1 VDDSLDVEKALATA
15 PLLADLDE
23 KIIKRLA
30 EQGVRRVYPPGT
42 WIIQQDDPA
51 SALYV
56 ILRGRARAEKDGE
69 LDRTPSELYPG
80 DFFGELAL
88 IEDHPRTASVLA
100 VEETECILFV
110 SWEFTALLKEH
121 PQMAVPIMNALIK
134 RLHRREHKPDPS
146 SAPH

>member
-1 VDDSLDVEKALATA
+1 MDLEQTLAAT
-15 PLLADLDE
+15 PLLADLDQR
-23 KIIKRLA
+23 IIKRLA
-30 EQGVRRVYPPGT
+30 EQGKRRVYEAGE
-42 WIIQQDDPA
+42 WIIRQDAPA

-69 LDRTPSELYPG
+69 QDRTPSELYPG

-88 IEDHPRTASVLA
+88 IEDHPRTASVKA

-134 RLHRREHKPDPS
+134 RLHRREHKP
-146 SAPH
+146 A

>member
-1 VDDSLDVEKALATA
+1 MDVEQSLAAA

-23 KIIKRLA
+23 RIIKRLA
-30 EQGVRRVYPPGT
+30 EQGVRRVYAPGT
-42 WIIQQDDPA
+42 WIVRQDDPA

-56 ILRGRARAEKDGE
+56 ILRGHVRAEKDAE
-69 LDRTPSELYPG
+69 LDPTPSELYPG

-134 RLHRREHKPDPS
+134 RLHRREHRATKSPTS
-146 SAPH
+146 GG

>member
-1 VDDSLDVEKALATA
+1 MDVESALAATPLLSSLDKKT
-15 PLLADLDE
+15 
-23 KIIKRLA
+23 IRRLA
-30 EQGVRRVYPPGT
+30 EQGKHRSYAAGEAIVREGA
-42 WIIQQDDPA
+42 PA
-51 SALYV
+51 SALYI
-56 ILRGRARAEKDGE
+56 ILSGKVHFEIAAGE
-69 LDRTPSELYPG
+69 GSPVAHAGPG

-134 RLHRREHKPDPS
+134 RLHRREHKPDSP

>member
-1 VDDSLDVEKALATA
+1 MDLEQTLAAA

-30 EQGVRRVYPPGT
+30 EQGVRRVYTPGE

-56 ILRGRARAEKDGE
+56 ILRGRARAVKDGE
-69 LDRTPSELYPG
+69 EDRTPTELYAG

-88 IEDHPRTASVLA
+88 IEDHPRTASVKA

-110 SWEFTALLKEH
+110 AWEFTALLKEH
-121 PQMAVPIMNALIK
+121 PVMAVPIMNALIK
-134 RLHRREHKPDPS
+134 RLHRREHKPG
-146 SAPH
+146 

>member
-1 VDDSLDVEKALATA
+1 MDLEKSLAAA
-15 PLLADLDE
+15 PLLAELDAR
-23 KIIKRLA
+23 IIKRLA
-30 EQGVRRVYPPGT
+30 EQGVRRVYPAGD
-42 WIIQQDDPA
+42 WIIRQDAPA
-51 SALYV
+51 AALYI
-56 ILRGRARAEKDGE
+56 ILRGRARAERDGA

-110 SWEFTALLKEH
+110 AWEFTALLKEH

-134 RLHRREHKPDPS
+134 RLHRREHEPI
-146 SAPH
+146 

>member
-1 VDDSLDVEKALATA
+1 MDLEQTLAAA

-30 EQGVRRVYPPGT
+30 EQGVRRVYAPGE

-56 ILRGRARAEKDGE
+56 ILRGRARAVKDGE
-69 LDRTPSELYPG
+69 EDRTPTELYAG

-88 IEDHPRTASVLA
+88 IEDHPRTASVKA

-110 SWEFTALLKEH
+110 AWEFTALLKEH
-121 PQMAVPIMNALIK
+121 PVMAVPIMNALIK
-134 RLHRREHKPDPS
+134 RLHRREHKPG
-146 SAPH
+146 